1 MPRYFIRST
10 LFLIATVLSTFHDKS
25 RAFVV
30 NGKRGWTI
38 HLAGSLGNNESVWKA
53 EGERII
59 MEAATKVG
67 ALPEQV
73 DIQWKPG
80 RIIVTLSGEVK
91 LNAIDEDEGVEIE
104 YDGDIDQN
112 EISSFE
118 EEFDLGND
126 DLSEDEGS
134 SNIVTI
140 ARAINFALG
149 EEGEDSIGYSIAE
162 HHEIEVTTPGNS
174 EELQGI
180 MFESYKGFDVIVE
193 ELDKKDIGKIKIL
206 ECKFVERTDDKTIVN
221 VKGRLRKI
229 KNEFVKSIRLP
240 KAKKEKGVR

>member
-1 MPRYFIRST
+1 MPRYFQRSA
-10 LFLIATVLSTFHDKS
+10 LFLVATLLSARNDES

-30 NGKRGWTI
+30 NVKRGWHM

-59 MEAATKVG
+59 MEAAIKEG
-67 ALPEQV
+67 ALPEQI

-80 RIIVTLSGEVK
+80 RIIVTISGEVK
-91 LNAIDEDEGVEIE
+91 LNAIDEDEDVEVE
-104 YDGDIDQN
+104 YDEDIDEN

-126 DLSEDEGS
+126 DTSVDKGS
-134 SNIVTI
+134 PDIVTI
-140 ARAINFALG
+140 ARAINLALG
-149 EEGEDSIGYSIAE
+149 EGGEDSIGYSIAE
-162 HHEIEVTTPGNS
+162 HHEIEVTSPGNA

-193 ELDKKDIGKIKIL
+193 ELDKKDSGKIKVL

-240 KAKKEKGVR
+240 KAKKEKGGR